1 MHHKPIS
8 FHNVGLSFPQ
18 KVCFEGFTTQVQSGH
33 RIAIIGQNG
42 SGKSTMLKILQ
53 GLVEASQGAV
63 MLIQIAYVLTVGN
76 TPMT

>member
-18 KVCFEGFTTQVQSGH
+18 KVCFEGFTTQLQCGS

-42 SGKSTMLKILQ
+42 SGKCTLITVSHDVHCGILK
-53 GLVEASQGAV
+53 ARKFMFSQEN
-63 MLIQIAYVLTVGN
+63 MMIT
-76 TPMT
+76 